1 MISPLLV
8 MALNWVAATTPAKQ
22 TALPGSAS
30 MTATHRLAL
39 IIGSHDGGPG
49 RERLAFAATDAK
61 AFAQTLHDLGGLEAA
76 HQTLI
81 VDPDSSRLMRAFQE
95 LRSQAAAMKKQ
106 GLRTEAI
113 VYYSGHAD
121 EHGLLLGHERLAY
134 RTFRDR
140 MDGLEADVRIAIVD
154 ACASGALT
162 RLKGGKQ
169 VPAFLV
175 DQSTRSQGY
184 AILTSSSESEAAQ
197 ESDRVGGSY
206 FTHALNSGLRGA
218 ADASQDGKVTLH
230 EAYQFAYQE
239 TLARTEATQ
248 GGPQHAGYDMRLSG
262 TGDVV
267 LTDLRQASAYL
278 ELAEALQGRLFVRDS
293 ADHLAVE
300 VMKPAGRAM
309 RLGLEPGRYGLR
321 LFHGGHWK
329 EAEVRLNQTGSTS
342 LEPANFRALAGEAT
356 VLRGSK
362 REPDPPSEKQNE
374 IHTGTQWDVG
384 GSITRGDRHGRQIS
398 LVFNQVTGNLKG
410 QQVCLA
416 VWNGV
421 HGDLEG
427 NQATLGGINFV
438 HGKAQGN
445 QGAGFFNLV
454 GDSLRGSQGAGLFNV
469 AGGKVT
475 GSQGAALFNVAG
487 QGLRGFQGSALFNI
501 AGGEVYGAQA
511 TALANV
517 AVGKVTGGQGS
528 ALLNIAVDSVVGL
541 QGTALLNVAGG
552 GVTGAQGS
560 ALVNVAGGEV
570 TGIQGTAGVNFARRL
585 RGVQASALLNGAG
598 HVDGYQIG
606 IVNVSKSY
614 GSGYPIGLLNM
625 SLQGSFHVTAWG
637 DETGLAYVGLRTGVK
652 NVYSLLAV
660 GMQTDGSRD
669 IIAPTLGLG
678 WRQMGSKSWF
688 FESDLIQSQVLAFK
702 PFVDEGWTR
711 LRLGL
716 GVRPFGHCELFGGVS
731 GNLYSHP
738 DAELPAI
745 GNGYPGFRALATS
758 VSIWPGAY
766 LGLRLGT

>member
-1 MISPLLV
+1 MIS
-8 MALNWVAATTPAKQ
+8 ALIALAMNLGASAPTAKPTPFA
-22 TALPGSAS
+22 GSAALS
-30 MTATHRLAL
+30 STHRLAL
-39 IIGSHDGGPG
+39 VIGSHDGGPG
-49 RERLAFAATDAK
+49 RERLAFAATDAQ
-61 AFAQTLHDLGGLEAA
+61 AFVRTLHDLGGLDAA
-76 HQTLI
+76 HQTLL
-81 VDPDSSRLMRAFQE
+81 VDPDSSRLMRAFQD

-121 EHGLLLGHERLAY
+121 EQGLLLGRERLAY

-278 ELAEALQGRLFVRDS
+278 DLTESLHGRIFVRDS

-321 LFHGGHWK
+321 LFHGGKWR
-329 EAEVRLNQTGSTS
+329 EAEVRLKQAGSTS
-342 LEPANFRALAGEAT
+342 VDEANFRSVAGETT
-356 VLRGSK
+356 VLRGSA
-362 REPDPPSEKQNE
+362 RAAGSPSETENE
-374 IHTGTQWDVG
+374 TRTGTQWAVAG
-384 GSITRGDRHGRQIS
+384 AVTRGDLHGRQLS
-398 LVFNQVTGNLKG
+398 LAFNQVTGHLKG
-410 QQVCLA
+410 QQICLA

-421 HGDLEG
+421 QGDLQG
-427 NQATLGGINFV
+427 NQLTLAGINFV
-438 HGKAQGN
+438 RGQARGN
-445 QGAGFFNLV
+445 QGAVFFNVV
-454 GDSLRGSQGAGLFNV
+454 GDSLHGSQGSVFFNV

-487 QGLRGFQGSALFNI
+487 QGLKGFQGSALFNI
-501 AGGEVYGAQA
+501 AGGDVLGAQG
-511 TALANV
+511 TALANL

-541 QGTALLNVAGG
+541 QGAALLNVAAK
-552 GVTGAQGS
+552 GVTGAQGA
-560 ALVNVAGGEV
+560 ALLNVSGGEV
-570 TGIQGTAGVNFARRL
+570 SGFQGAAGVNFARRL
-585 RGVQASALLNGAG
+585 SGVQASALLNVAG
-598 HVDGYQIG
+598 HVDGYQLG
-606 IVNVSKSY
+606 VVNFSKSY

-637 DETGLAYVGLRTGVK
+637 DETGMAYVGLRTGVK

-660 GMQTDGSRD
+660 GAQTDGTRD

-678 WRQMGSKSWF
+678 WRQMGPKPWF
-688 FESDLIQSQVLAFK
+688 FETDLLQSQILAFK

-716 GVRPFGHCELFGGVS
+716 GARPFRHCELFGGVS
-731 GNLYSHP
+731 GNLYVHP
-738 DAELPAI
+738 DKEIPAI
-745 GNGYPGFRALATS
+745 GDGYPGFRAWGSSLS
-758 VSIWPGAY
+758 VWPGAY